1 MGQQNSCMTLI
12 GVHSTMH
19 TCSVYMTF
27 QSSCIILYF
36 CLYILQSKV
45 NGIVGSEC
53 LYCGDRMIETI
64 DRPFIP
70 PDQMTAALASWK

>member
-1 MGQQNSCMTLI
+1 MKSRYLI
-12 GVHSTMH
+12 HYMDIIDH
-19 TCSVYMTF
+19 TCCSPFHTLQYNF
-27 QSSCIILYF
+27 
-36 CLYILQSKV
+36 LQSKV

-70 PDQMTAALASWK
+70 PEQMTAALASWK

>member
-1 MGQQNSCMTLI
+1 MYMTLS
-12 GVHSTMH
+12 HASP
-19 TCSVYMTF
+19 
-27 QSSCIILYF
+27 IIHYF
-36 CLYILQSKV
+36 VFFFILQSKV

>member
-1 MGQQNSCMTLI
+1 MSGHNRP
-12 GVHSTMH
+12 
-19 TCSVYMTF
+19 YMFLPYNTIF
-27 QSSCIILYF
+27 F
-36 CLYILQSKV
+36 QSKV
-45 NGIVGSEC
+45 NSIVGSEC